1 MIVGSSLLAHSQ
13 TGDPVPASADLVA
26 CGPNGVAALYSAA
39 AGEIQWRDKDGK
51 VSAQGV
57 FKTGAAPRIAAL
69 GFDAQGRLW
78 AVEPS
83 GGVYSLV
90 RLSVGP

>member
-1 MIVGSSLLAHSQ
+1 MIQ
-13 TGDPVPASADLVA
+13 PVLASADLVA
-26 CGPNGVAALYSAA
+26 AGPDGTAVLYSSTT
-39 AGEIQWRDKDGK
+39 GEIQWRDKEGR